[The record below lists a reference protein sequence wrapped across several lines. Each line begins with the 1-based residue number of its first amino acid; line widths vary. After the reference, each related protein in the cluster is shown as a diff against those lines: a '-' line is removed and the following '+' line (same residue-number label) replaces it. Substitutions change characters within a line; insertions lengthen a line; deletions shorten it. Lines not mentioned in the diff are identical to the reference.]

1 MEEIVIKINWIY
13 FLGILGS
20 LIYMAWQASSRFTKL
35 ETDMTWVK
43 DVVKKIDENTTKK
56 IDDLSKDVNK
66 KIDEISKDVNELRV
80 SAENKK
86 TPLFASQSPVRLTP
100 NGEKVLNE
108 SGLKA
113 YIDTHSD
120 LINKCKDSKLSNAYE
135 VQTFAFDLFDALDF
149 DEEFDLRIKQYAYD
163 HGISLDIIKRVGALY
178 FRDLCLIDN
187 GMPVTDIDKHNPDK
201 VSDKSLK

>member
-56 IDDLSKDVNK
+56 IDDLSKDVN
-66 KIDEISKDVNELRV
+66 ELRV

-108 SGLKA
+108 SGLRE

-120 LINKCKDSKLSNAYE
+120 LISKCKDSKLNNAYE
-135 VQTFAFDLFDALDF
+135 VQIFAFDLFDALDF
-149 DEEFDLRIKQYAYD
+149 DKEFDLRIKQYAFD
-163 HGISLDIIKRVGALY
+163 HGISIDIIKRVGALY
-178 FRDLCLIDN
+178 FRDLCLKEME
-187 GMPVTDIDKHNPDK
+187 MPVADIDKHNPDK
-201 VSDKSLK
+201 ESDKSS